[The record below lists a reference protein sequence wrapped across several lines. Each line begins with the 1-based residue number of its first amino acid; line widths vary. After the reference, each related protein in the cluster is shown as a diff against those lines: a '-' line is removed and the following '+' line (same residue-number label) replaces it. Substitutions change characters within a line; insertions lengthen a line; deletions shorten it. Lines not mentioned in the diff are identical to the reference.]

1 MATERQIEANRRN
14 SQRSTGPVTGEGKAA
29 SRKNALTHGL
39 AGTGP
44 VVAESR
50 AETTERRKTAW
61 HNEFRPATEEAAH
74 ALDEA
79 VAASVRMDHCRDS
92 IDALG
97 QAEALRARLT
107 WDGDRRVEAA
117 LLLEGISKRS
127 ASTALRLESTR
138 HGAEL
143 MIEAWLRLGEALG
156 AADWGDL
163 EASTALDL
171 LGLSSHL
178 RKGRTPLD
186 APEGTAPIEHRL
198 ALVRREVGRLEALK
212 AESLDELDAFL
223 RAQAEQSCLVLLTRS
238 AALLLRY
245 EREAFRRFEK
255 MVKAARSGPREE
267 PSMSRREPAPPRDV
281 AGEAER
287 ETMRRMRDVA
297 RLRSLLP
304 TAPAESESEPEPRRP
319 EPRPLNRHQR
329 RALAAQSRRG

>member
-1 MATERQIEANRRN
+1 MASQRQIEANRRN
-14 SQRSTGPVTGEGKAA
+14 SQRSTGPVTEEGKAA

-39 AGTGP
+39 AGTGI
-44 VVAESR
+44 VVAE
-50 AETTERRKTAW
+50 THTEITARRKESW
-61 HNEFRPATEEAAH
+61 HNEFRPATAEAAH

-117 LLLEGISKRS
+117 LLLEGISKRPS
-127 ASTALRLESTR
+127 STSSRLESTR

-171 LGLSSHL
+171 LGLSPHL

-186 APEGTAPIEHRL
+186 APDGTAPIEHRL
-198 ALVRREVGRLEALK
+198 ALVRHEVGRLEALK

-223 RAQAEQSCLVLLTRS
+223 RAQAEQSCLVLLTKS

-255 MVKAARSGPREE
+255 MVKAVRSRPSEE
-267 PSMSRREPAPPRDV
+267 AAPPRREPAAPRDETV
-281 AGEAER
+281 EAER
-287 ETMRRMRDVA
+287 ETVRRMRDVA

-304 TAPAESESEPEPRRP
+304 TAPSEPESEPQARRSEPQQ
-319 EPRPLNRHQR
+319 LNRHQR
-329 RALAAQSRRG
+329 RALAAQSRKG